1 MPILQAT
8 SAALIARSPRST
20 KRTSTPR
27 WPTRWPVVECKD
39 EVASRR
45 LSTRWS
51 PILNEPR
58 VALVTGASSGIGF
71 ATAAL
76 LAARGYRT
84 FGTSRKPQ
92 GKTGPKNVEM
102 VELDV
107 RSDESVCS
115 AMDNILRQTDH
126 IDVLVNNAG
135 FGLFGAVEETSLA
148 EARAQLETNFWGAV
162 RLTDQVLP
170 GMRERRSGRI
180 INVTSVLGF
189 MPAPFH
195 AYYVASKHALE
206 GYSEVLALEVR
217 PFGVFVTAIE
227 PSWIRSRFFE
237 NREEAKK
244 SLDAYQRERDLVS
257 PQMRE
262 RTEHGRDPDVVA
274 RVIYKAVTS
283 PNPAVRYTVDLGA
296 GSLKVAR
303 SFLPSSVFDRLLRR
317 SFGLNNA

>member
-1 MPILQAT
+1 
-8 SAALIARSPRST
+8 
-20 KRTSTPR
+20 
-27 WPTRWPVVECKD
+27 
-39 EVASRR
+39 
-45 LSTRWS
+45 LS
-51 PILNEPR
+51 EPR

-92 GKTGPKNVEM
+92 GEKPQGKSGPKNVEM

-115 AMDNILRQTDH
+115 AMDTILQQTDH

-148 EARAQLETNFWGAV
+148 QARAQLETNFWGAV

-189 MPAPFH
+189 MPVPFH

-237 NREEAKK
+237 HREEAAK
-244 SLDAYQRERDLVS
+244 SLDAYKRERDLVS

-274 RVIYKAVTS
+274 RVIYKTLTS

-296 GSLKVAR
+296 GSLKLAR
-303 SFLPSSVFDRLLRR
+303 RFLPSSIFDRLLRR